1 MPGARLGRG
10 GEGVSAAREQ
20 SFHLGHGKVLET
32 DGGDG
37 CAAPGA
43 CLVLLNTRKNGPN
56 DTFHVVY
63 NLSQF
68 KEIPPNESKI
78 CFRKTKAEKIRCQ
91 QAYAVRRVKG
101 NSSDGRK

>member
-1 MPGARLGRG
+1 M
-10 GEGVSAAREQ
+10 
-20 SFHLGHGKVLET
+20 
-32 DGGDG
+32 
-37 CAAPGA
+37 
-43 CLVLLNTRKNGPN
+43 LLNTRKNGPN

-63 NLSQF
+63 SLSQF